1 MVDMA
6 NRESSTVVRTSVF
19 AALIGL
25 GLVAAV
31 MEVRADLPPRD
42 TPRAAAN
49 RARFDA
55 LWKEHVATVD
65 QALAR
70 HDISAAV
77 RAWHDAYGAA
87 LASRGWEGMIAVG
100 DAFLRIGTE
109 AGTVSGSRS
118 NARLAYLNALIR
130 AHRDGSSE
138 GMRRT
143 AEAFAALG
151 DHAVAA
157 QCLRVA
163 GERPTVDG
171 KGI

>member
-1 MVDMA
+1 MA
-6 NRESSTVVRTSVF
+6 KQNGSTILRTSLA

-31 MEVRADLPPRD
+31 MEVRADL
-42 TPRAAAN
+42 TPSNTQRAAL
-49 RARFDA
+49 RVRFDT
-55 LWKEHVATVD
+55 LWQAHVVTVD
-65 QALAR
+65 RALAQ
-70 HDISAAV
+70 HDVSAAV
-77 RAWHDAYGAA
+77 AAWHDAYGAA

-109 AGTVSGSRS
+109 AGTVSGSRA
-118 NARLAYLNALIR
+118 NARQAYLNALVR

-143 AEAFAALG
+143 AAAFAALG
-151 DHAVAA
+151 DHAVAT

-163 GERPTVDG
+163 DTLAATNR
-171 KGI
+171 KGV

>member
-1 MVDMA
+1 MDKQDG
-6 NRESSTVVRTSVF
+6 STVLRTSLV

-31 MEVRADLPPRD
+31 MEVQADL
-42 TPRAAAN
+42 TPRETRRAAH
-49 RARFDA
+49 RLQFDT
-55 LWKEHVATVD
+55 LWKAHVETID

-70 HDISAAV
+70 HDVSAAV
-77 RAWHDAYGAA
+77 GAWHDAYGAA
-87 LASRGWEGMIAVG
+87 LASRGWEGMLAGG

-118 NARLAYLNALIR
+118 NARQAYLNALIR
-130 AHRDGSSE
+130 AHRDGSIE

-143 AEAFAALG
+143 AAAFAALG
-151 DHAVAA
+151 DHAVAT

-163 GERPTVDG
+163 GELAAANR